1 MYRDDEVAGAA
12 RANALIDEIAGLE
25 RDQVAAAERARRL
38 DAARQELAELK
49 PAAAD
54 EARGPGIAI
63 HVVVLAAAAI
73 IAFLA
78 YSLVF
83 SSAG

>member
-38 DAARQELAELK
+38 DAARQELAELR
-49 PAAAD
+49 PTTD
-54 EARGPGIAI
+54 EPRGPGIAV
-63 HVVVLAAAAI
+63 HVVVLAASAI
-73 IAFLA
+73 TAFLA
-78 YSLVF
+78 YSLL
-83 SSAG
+83 S